1 LACSSHFLTLF
12 CPCSYNEPSVGRV
25 PSPTSEGEMP
35 RDIESGCKEFQ
46 QTVSLSLV
54 RHRSVL
60 DVMTKYQYA
69 CARVNRALAKAVTSC
84 GCLEINAAKQ
94 ELPADA
100 SLVEMSE
107 YVSTHLKG
115 HLCPNCAEIIEEEM
129 GKSLFF
135 LAAICTLTG
144 IDLYSVIKR
153 ENDRISTL
161 GFYSLT

>member
-1 LACSSHFLTLF
+1 
-12 CPCSYNEPSVGRV
+12 
-25 PSPTSEGEMP
+25 MP
-35 RDIESGCKEFQ
+35 REIESTCNEFQ
-46 QTVSLSLV
+46 QTVSLSLI

-60 DVMTKYQYA
+60 DVMTKYQDA
-69 CARVNRALAKAVTSC
+69 CARVNRALAKAVTTC

-100 SLVEMSE
+100 SLTEMSE
-107 YVSTHLKG
+107 YVKTHLEG

-153 ENDRISTL
+153 ENVRISTL

>member
-1 LACSSHFLTLF
+1 
-12 CPCSYNEPSVGRV
+12 
-25 PSPTSEGEMP
+25 MP
-35 RDIESGCKEFQ
+35 REIETTCNEFQ
-46 QTVSLSLV
+46 QTVSLSLI

-60 DVMTKYQYA
+60 DVMTKYQDA
-69 CARVNRALAKAVTSC
+69 CARVNRALAKAVTTC

-100 SLVEMSE
+100 SLSEMSE
-107 YVSTHLKG
+107 YVKTHLEG

-129 GKSLFF
+129 GKSMFF

-144 IDLYSVIKR
+144 IDLHGVIKR
-153 ENDRISTL
+153 ENDRITTL

>member
-1 LACSSHFLTLF
+1 
-12 CPCSYNEPSVGRV
+12 
-25 PSPTSEGEMP
+25 MP
-35 RDIESGCKEFQ
+35 REIEKTCNQFQ
-46 QTVSLSLV
+46 QTVSLSLI
-54 RHRSVL
+54 RHRSIL
-60 DVMTKYQYA
+60 DVMTKYQDA
-69 CARVNRALAKAVTSC
+69 CSRVNRALAKSVTSC
-84 GCLEINAAKQ
+84 GCLQVNAEKQ
-94 ELPADA
+94 DLPADT
-100 SLVEMSE
+100 SLSEMSE
-107 YVSTHLKG
+107 YVKTHLEG